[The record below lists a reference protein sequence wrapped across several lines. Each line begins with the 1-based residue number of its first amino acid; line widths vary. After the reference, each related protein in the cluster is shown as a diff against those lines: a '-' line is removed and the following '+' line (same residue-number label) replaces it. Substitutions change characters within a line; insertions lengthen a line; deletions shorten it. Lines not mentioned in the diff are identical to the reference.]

1 MDQFARAARHGII
14 LVVED
19 RDDVRL
25 GLAQLLTLHG
35 YLVADAPDGEQAL
48 RQLAAD
54 PGGFALIVLD
64 LLLPGEISGTDLR
77 ERQLADTALRPIPT
91 IVITATERTPRER
104 QPLRPD
110 AWLEK
115 PFRFDDLLGLIQQYV
130 VPEWP
135 AVCRQVALTPFS
147 R

>member
-1 MDQFARAARHGII
+1 MDQLGCAARRGII
-14 LVVED
+14 LLVED

-25 GLAQLLTLHG
+25 GLAQLLALHG
-35 YLVADAPDGEQAL
+35 YLVADARDGEQAL

-91 IVITATERTPRER
+91 IVITGTERMPHER

-115 PFRFDDLLGLIQQYV
+115 PFHFDALLGLIQQYV

-135 AVCRQVALTPFS
+135 TLAVAR
-147 R
+147 

>member
-1 MDQFARAARHGII
+1 MDQFTHATRRGRI

-25 GLAQLLTLHG
+25 GLAQLLVLHG

-48 RQLAAD
+48 QQLAAE
-54 PGGFALIVLD
+54 PGAFALIVLD
-64 LLLPGEISGTDLR
+64 LLLPGSISGTDLR
-77 ERQLADTALRPIPT
+77 ERQLADAMLCPIPT
-91 IVITATERTPRER
+91 IVITASEPAWHER

-110 AWLEK
+110 AWLDK

-130 VPEWP
+130 VPENP
-135 AVCRQVALTPFS
+135 TLAAAE
-147 R
+147 